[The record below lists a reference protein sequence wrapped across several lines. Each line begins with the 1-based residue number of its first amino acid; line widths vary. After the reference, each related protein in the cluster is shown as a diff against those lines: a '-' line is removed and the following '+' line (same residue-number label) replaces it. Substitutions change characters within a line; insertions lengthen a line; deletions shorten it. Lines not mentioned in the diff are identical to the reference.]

1 MLKFEQQRVATT
13 PSFSW
18 LTSWQFTQGW
28 VSGGVFSIEILET
41 RPGIAVF
48 RVTGKGVEK
57 VFANESGGHRWQRVP
72 PTERRGRR
80 QTSTIT
86 VATFEESTN
95 AAFSINPKDIEWDT
109 MRSGGKGGQNVNKV
123 ETAVRA
129 RHLPSGMVVRCETSR
144 SQYRN
149 KELALII
156 LSAKLE
162 AAAREARVNS
172 EVADRRSQ
180 IGSGQ
185 RGDKR
190 RTIRE
195 QDGKVTDHITGRVWN
210 LSDYTRGLW

>member
-1 MLKFEQQRVATT
+1 MKLEPQKVETT
-13 PSFSW
+13 QSFWS
-18 LTSWQFTQGW
+18 LTNLPYTLRWGR
-28 VSGGVFSIEILET
+28 GGVFSTELIEQ
-41 RPGIAVF
+41 RPGFIVV
-48 RVTGKGVEK
+48 RVTGKDVDK

-86 VATFEESTN
+86 VAVFEESPSTT
-95 AAFSINPKDIEWDT
+95 FSINPKDLEWDT

-123 ETAVRA
+123 ETAVRV
-129 RHLPSGMVVRCETSR
+129 RHIPTGTTVRCETER
-144 SQYRN
+144 SQHRN

-156 LSAKLE
+156 LGAKLQ
-162 AAAREARVNS
+162 AAEREQRLNS
-172 EVADRRSQ
+172 ETAHRRQQ

-195 QDGKVTDHITGRVWN
+195 QDGRVTDHITGKTWS
-210 LSDYTRGLW
+210 LADYIKGNW